1 MGVMVP
7 ACNQLPRQEEHEF
20 EGCLGYSEGPCL
32 KRKVMRRKDRGA
44 GKEGVSHPYTKV
56 DME

>member
-7 ACNQLPRQEEHEF
+7 AFNQLLRQEDHEF

-32 KRKVMRRKDRGA
+32 KRKEMRRKDRGA
-44 GKEGVSHPYTKV
+44 EERRGEGGGEQKRG
-56 DME
+56 